1 MEIKKEEFIKK
12 NEAMC
17 QEFGK
22 NPYFEPEMVV
32 GKPWRI
38 YYTWNMRM
46 ETKCIDMKFKHATP
60 MVSWLG
66 VVSGTKLLLLF
77 FLRFRHVSFLGEGQT
92 FLSFLCIQRCLGM
105 S

>member
-1 MEIKKEEFIKK
+1 MEFKKEEFIKK
-12 NEAMC
+12 NEALC

-60 MVSWLG
+60 MVSIIHFQSL
-66 VVSGTKLLLLF
+66 KLSTVWFQFRDLKRP
-77 FLRFRHVSFLGEGQT
+77 LRARSEFMPSSARA
-92 FLSFLCIQRCLGM
+92 RCVFAT
-105 S
+105 